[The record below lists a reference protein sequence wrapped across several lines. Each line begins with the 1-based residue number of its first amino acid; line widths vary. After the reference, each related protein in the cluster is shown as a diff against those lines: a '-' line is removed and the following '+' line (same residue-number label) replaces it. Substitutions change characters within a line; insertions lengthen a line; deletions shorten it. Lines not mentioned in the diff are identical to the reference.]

1 MNSTTLFAR
10 TVSIVKPYAVET
22 LQGSNGEFEKK
33 SILFR
38 IAVDRDY
45 TVQVTENGVV
55 GKKHPTDFWLAKATG
70 EVAERFNQYCT
81 AKDANGKLVS
91 RFLALGGNFEQYQ
104 KPRSVTLSG
113 QVNCGGALY
122 NVELTKDI
130 PDTPTIFI
138 VNDIRFLDSSKKNE
152 QAAQGTAGAV
162 TANATP
168 VGVAQ
173 PQAAQTAA
181 PVAQPAAAPVA
192 QQPVAAA
199 PVQQATPVA
208 QAAPV
213 AQTAQPVATGA
224 MNPPA
229 GDVTPW

>member
-1 MNSTTLFAR
+1 MNSTTLVAR
-10 TVSIVKPYAVET
+10 TVAIVKEFAVEK
-22 LQGSNGEFEKK
+22 LQGTNGEFEKK

-45 TVQVTENGVV
+45 TVQVTENGVT

-91 RFLALGGNFEQYQ
+91 RHLILGGNFEQYQ
-104 KPRSVTLSG
+104 KPRSVTLQG

-138 VNDIRFLDSSKKNE
+138 VNDIKFLDSSKKNE
-152 QAAQGTAGAV
+152 QAQTAGTT
-162 TANATP
+162 TATATP
-168 VGVAQ
+168 VAAGQPVAAQPVAQ
-173 PQAAQTAA
+173 APVAQQAAPVQTAAPVAQAQPIAQTAA
-181 PVAQPAAAPVA
+181 PVAQ
-192 QQPVAAA
+192 
-199 PVQQATPVA
+199 
-208 QAAPV
+208 
-213 AQTAQPVATGA
+213 AQPVQAAQATTA
-224 MNPPA
+224 MNPPVD
-229 GDVTPW
+229 GTCPW